1 MARRDTFTG
10 LPEFLAV
17 ARHGSFRRAAAEL
30 GVTTGAVSQT
40 IRALEARLGV
50 PLFHRTTRS
59 VALTEA
65 GTRLAARI
73 APAAD
78 TIAAGLDDLREMG
91 PEPAGTL
98 RLLVQRFAV
107 APVLEPVMPVFRRLY
122 PGVALE
128 ITIAEDHSGLVSEGQ
143 DAGLRIGEY
152 IDRDMVAIRVS
163 PRFRW
168 QVFATPAYLAAHGRP
183 RQPEDIAGHSC
194 IRYRR
199 PDKGDLYRW
208 EFERD
213 GHALTIEPPGAVV
226 VNDAGLLYTLGRQGV
241 GLIYGSSLT
250 LGPDVA
256 AGRLEAVLTEF
267 SPAEEAVYLYYPRA
281 SRTQPK
287 LRAFADTCIASTRDL
302 PAP

>member
-1 MARRDTFTG
+1 MARRDTITG
-10 LPEFLAV
+10 LPEILDV
-17 ARHGSFRRAAAEL
+17 SRHRSFRRAAAEL

-107 APVLEPVMPVFRRLY
+107 APVLEPVMPVFRRLH

-208 EFERD
+208 EIERD